1 MTTVLSR
8 PRDRQVHVPSHSRA
22 FDIRGVT
29 YGLSTALGVVTMAA
43 TTLTFLLPDVLRG
56 TEVMNGSAR
65 GTALVALVLGVPT
78 LVLAMH
84 AAAIGSARGVFVW
97 FGAVM
102 YLAYNS
108 FLLLLATPYNQLFVL
123 YVAMAGLT
131 VVTGIALVA
140 DTDLRALA
148 RSCDVRMQVRL
159 IAVYVWVVV
168 ATNAVAWLVAVVPPT
183 FSSEP
188 PAFLDGT
195 GLTTNPVY
203 VQDLAQ
209 WLPLMG
215 VGAVWLWRRLT
226 IGYLLVGG
234 GLTMWALEGVTIA
247 ADQWFGHRAD
257 PSSDVVSTAAVP
269 GFLVTGL
276 VTLSILVVFL
286 RHVRPAPRD
295 SG

>member
-1 MTTVLSR
+1 MTTVLPR
-8 PRDRQVHVPSHSRA
+8 PRDRQVHVPSHGRA

-29 YGLSTALGVVTMAA
+29 YGLSTALGALTLAA
-43 TTLTFLLPDVLRG
+43 TASTFFVPDVLRG

-65 GTALVALVLGVPT
+65 GTALVALLLGVPV

-97 FGAVM
+97 FGAVL
-102 YLAYNS
+102 YLAYNA
-108 FLLLLATPYNQLFVL
+108 FLLLFATPYNQLFLL
-123 YVAMAGLT
+123 YVAMAGLAL
-131 VVTGIALVA
+131 VTGIALVA
-140 DTDLRALA
+140 DTDLRALV
-148 RSCDVRMQVRL
+148 RCCDRRMQVRL

-168 ATNAVAWLVAVVPPT
+168 ASNAVAWLVAVVPPM
-183 FSSEP
+183 FSGDP
-188 PAFLDGT
+188 PGFLGGT

-203 VQDLAQ
+203 VQDLAF

-215 VGAVWLWRRLT
+215 VAAVWLWRRHS

-234 GLTMWALEGVTIA
+234 GLTMWVLEAVTVA
-247 ADQWFGHRAD
+247 SDQWFGHRAD
-257 PSSDVVSTAAVP
+257 PASDVVSSAAVP

-276 VTLSILVVFL
+276 VTLSILVIFL

>member
-1 MTTVLSR
+1 MTTVMAR
-8 PRDRQVHVPSHSRA
+8 PKDRQVHVPSHSRA

-29 YGLSTALGVVTMAA
+29 YGLSVALGLVTLAA
-43 TTLTFLLPDVLRG
+43 TACTVLIPDVLRG
-56 TEVMNGSAR
+56 TDVMDGSAR

-84 AAAIGSARGVFVW
+84 AAAMGSARGVFLW
-97 FGAVM
+97 FGAVL
-102 YLAYNS
+102 YLAYNV
-108 FLLLLATPYNQLFVL
+108 FLLLLATPYNQLFLL
-123 YVAMAGLT
+123 YVAMAGLALM
-131 VVTGIALVA
+131 TGIALVA

-148 RSCDVRMQVRL
+148 RRCDRRMRVRL

-168 ATNAVAWLVAVVPPT
+168 ACNALLWLVAVVPPT

-188 PAFLDGT
+188 PGFLDGT

-203 VQDLAQ
+203 VQDLAF

-215 VGAVWLWRRLT
+215 VAGVWLWRRLT

-234 GLTMWALEGVTIA
+234 GLTMWVLEGVTVA
-247 ADQWFGHRAD
+247 TDQWFGHRAD
-257 PSSDVVSTAAVP
+257 PGSDVVSTAAVP
-269 GFLVTGL
+269 GFLVTAL

-286 RHVRPAPRD
+286 RHVRPGPRS

>member
-1 MTTVLSR
+1 MTTVIER
-8 PRDRQVHVPSHSRA
+8 PEERQVHVPSHSRA

-29 YGLSTALGVVTMAA
+29 YGLSTALGVVTLAA
-43 TTLTFLLPDVLRG
+43 TACTVLIPDVLRG
-56 TEVMNGSAR
+56 TDVMNGSAR
-65 GTALVALVLGVPT
+65 GTALVALLLGVPT

-84 AAAIGSARGVFVW
+84 ASAIGSARGVFVW
-97 FGAVM
+97 FGAVL
-102 YLAYNS
+102 YLAYNA
-108 FLLLLATPYNQLFVL
+108 FLLLLATPFNQLFLL

-140 DTDLRALA
+140 DTDLRALV
-148 RSCDVRMQVRL
+148 RCCDQRMRVRL

-168 ATNAVAWLVAVVPPT
+168 ASNAVAWLVAVVPPT
-183 FSSEP
+183 FSSDP
-188 PAFLDGT
+188 PDFLDGT

-203 VQDLAQ
+203 VQDLAF

-215 VGAVWLWRRLT
+215 VAAVWLWRRLT

-234 GLTMWALEGVTIA
+234 GLTWWALEGVTIA

-257 PSSDVVSTAAVP
+257 PGSDVVSTAAVP
-269 GFLVTGL
+269 GFLVTAL
-276 VTLSILVVFL
+276 VTLSILWVFL

-295 SG
+295 DG